1 MYSEVDYRE
10 DIMNFLAESN
20 MQFTDKVVDI
30 MVGEL
35 ATKIE
40 NHEFSGKKVVSRE
53 SKIYQ
58 KFLTESV
65 SSVVKRFKKV
75 NFDRDN
81 FALEDDYSEE
91 SFPEL

>member
-30 MVGEL
+30 MVSEL
-35 ATKIE
+35 ATKIQ
-40 NHEFSGKKVVSRE
+40 NYEFSKEKELSRD
-53 SKIYQ
+53 SKMYQ
-58 KFLTESV
+58 RFLIEAV
-65 SSVVKRFKKV
+65 SSVVNRFKKV
-75 NFDRDN
+75 NFDSDN

>member
-40 NHEFSGKKVVSRE
+40 NYEFSGKKVVSRE
-53 SKIYQ
+53 SKTYQ